1 MDIWK
6 AQYLPLPREFALLN
20 SNGTSDSLSEPCR
33 SSADVPARE
42 AVACHRESVRFLPSN
57 TDPEDRMDMLHRS
70 LSFLSQLLLRFQ
82 ETAAAKSSV
91 RHEDGGPDSLP
102 AESACTP
109 SAAAECVP
117 AEQLVTVDK
126 PNRFEEVLQHMD
138 TGVAIFDKHGV
149 LRFLNVQMSRML
161 KTPRHA
167 LIDLS
172 LRKLFFHR
180 QLSRSIRFMLVRML
194 KEMTRNHRFHLEFQT
209 EGRYFLVSVTEIEE
223 LDGDYLVSVKDV
235 SDFKQ
240 IEQSAMQND
249 KLAMLGKIA
258 AAIAH
263 EIRNPLTAIRGFI
276 QLLTPYLAE
285 IGKEDY
291 ARIILSEIDRANHII
306 YEFLNSSKPSA
317 PTKQRISVAMLLR
330 EMILLTESEA
340 NMKGCELVC
349 EIADADMAVAIDVKQ
364 IKQVLLN
371 IVKNAMDAIQET
383 GDGRKGWIGV
393 SARRD
398 KRYALIS
405 IRDNGKGMERSTIN
419 RLFDPFFSTKKEGT
433 GLGLSVSYRII
444 RNHGGMIRVEST
456 PGEGT
461 EFSIYL
467 PLDPQDDADAETRDA
482 M

>member
-1 MDIWK
+1 MEMWK
-6 AQYLPLPREFALLN
+6 AHYFPLLTEFALK
-20 SNGTSDSLSEPCR
+20 SGNGPSGSLAELCR
-33 SSADVPARE
+33 SSADVPTQEIMAR
-42 AVACHRESVRFLPSN
+42 HRESVRFLLSN
-57 TDPEDRMDMLHRS
+57 TDPEDRMDILHRS
-70 LSFLSQLLLRFQ
+70 LSFLSQLFARLHLQ
-82 ETAAAKSSV
+82 ETAATKSSF
-91 RHEDGGPDSLP
+91 RHADSD
-102 AESACTP
+102 ATP
-109 SAAAECVP
+109 VP
-117 AEQLVTVDK
+117 AERPAIEDK

-138 TGVAIFDKHGV
+138 TGVAIFDKYGV

-161 KTPRHA
+161 QTPRRA
-167 LIDLS
+167 LIGVS

-194 KEMTRNHRFHLEFQT
+194 KEMIRNHRFRMEFQA
-209 EGRYFLVSVTEIEE
+209 EGRYFLISVTQIEE

-240 IEQSAMQND
+240 IEQSALQND

-317 PTKQRISVAMLLR
+317 PTKQRIPVAMLLR

-383 GDGRKGWIGV
+383 GDGRKGWIAV
-393 SARRD
+393 TARRD

-444 RNHGGMIRVEST
+444 RNHGGMIRVDST

-461 EFSIYL
+461 EFAIYL
-467 PLDPQDDADAETRDA
+467 PLDPLDGANAESRDA